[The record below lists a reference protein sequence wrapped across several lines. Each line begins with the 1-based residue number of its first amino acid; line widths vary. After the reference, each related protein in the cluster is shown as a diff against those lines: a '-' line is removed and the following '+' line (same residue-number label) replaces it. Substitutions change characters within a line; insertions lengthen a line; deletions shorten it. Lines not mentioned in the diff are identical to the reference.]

1 MNFQRSN
8 TKISLLEDYYSH
20 FDEDHRL
27 QTKHGYVE
35 YVTNMKYIHDV
46 LNGDKGM
53 KILDVGAATGAYSIP
68 LKEEGYDVT
77 AIELVEH
84 NIEVFRAKES
94 GVPVHQGD
102 ARDLSLFDD
111 DSFDVVLLFGPIYH
125 LLKEE
130 DKLQVLKEAKRV
142 VKNGGYILT
151 SYYMNDYAIL
161 TYGFFK
167 KNIVEAKE
175 KHQFDQD
182 FHMLSIDGD
191 LYSMVRIEDINRF
204 NEVMNFKRVKIIA
217 SDGAAN
223 YMRTKLR
230 ELSDEEY
237 ELFIEYHL
245 STCERPDLLGASSH
259 LLDIVRVTK

>member
-35 YVTNMKYIHDV
+35 YVTNMKYIQQY
-46 LNGDKGM
+46 LEPGST
-53 KILDVGAATGAYSIP
+53 ILDVGAATGAYSIP
-68 LKEEGYDVT
+68 LKECGYKPT

-84 NIEVFRAKES
+84 NIDVFRSKNTGIE
-94 GVPVHQGD
+94 VHQGD
-102 ARDLSLFDD
+102 ARDLSRFKD
-111 DSFDVVLLFGPIYH
+111 DSFDSVILFGPVYH
-125 LLKEE
+125 LLSRK
-130 DKLQVLKEAKRV
+130 DKIQAIKEAKRV
-142 VKNGGYILT
+142 TKPNGLIFI

-167 KNIVEAKE
+167 QNIIEAKE
-175 KHQFDQD
+175 KGQIDGD
-182 FHMLSIDGD
+182 FHMQNLDGD
-191 LYSMVRIEDINRF
+191 LYSMVRIEDINGF
-204 NEVMNFKRVKIIA
+204 NEELGLERIKIVA
-217 SDGAAN
+217 SDGPAN

-237 ELFIEYHL
+237 EMFIQYHL

-259 LLDIVRVTK
+259 LLDIVRVVK